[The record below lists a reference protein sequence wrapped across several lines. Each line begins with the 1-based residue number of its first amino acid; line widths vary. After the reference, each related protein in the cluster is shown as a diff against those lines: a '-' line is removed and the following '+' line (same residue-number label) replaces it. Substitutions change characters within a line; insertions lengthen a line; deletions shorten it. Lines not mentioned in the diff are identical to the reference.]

1 MKLLFVSTHPLQGTG
16 YARVA
21 NKISNYLANIP
32 GVEVVYY
39 ALQNFTTIEGR
50 TIDPKIKI
58 YDAQK
63 MDSKTLFSYDGF
75 VPVLE
80 KEKPDALFIYYEP
93 ALAINYMDMI
103 PPHLKPKYL
112 YLYLDIVY
120 RWQKQSLY
128 TDLKRINPTHI
139 FTFLDY
145 WKRHLVDELGFD
157 KDKVTT
163 LPHGI
168 DFDKFFR
175 IPAEEAKLKLGF
187 KIDDYIILNM
197 NRNSF
202 RKMLDRT
209 IRPFLQFL
217 KEEKFNPRIKL
228 LFGCEPHRKGDIN
241 NNLVDLIVVE
251 CFNAKINPDVIL
263 KNHIFFMSGAGNRS
277 DEQMN
282 LIYNASDVGIN
293 TSGGEGFGLTLA
305 EHGYLGK
312 TIITS
317 QNPAALEVLG
327 GFAYYIN
334 VSTVMTA
341 PGSECN
347 IGHVLLSDEDH
358 ITELMKGHFEFPGFF
373 EQLPGYLIKK
383 FSWENAY
390 KVLDQFFRN
399 GALQASEQ
407 PLLSNGCK

>member
-1 MKLLFVSTHPLQGTG
+1 MKLLFVATHPLQGTG

-32 GVEVVYY
+32 GLEVIYY
-39 ALQNFTTIEGR
+39 ALQNFVTIEGR

-75 VPVLE
+75 IPVLE

-103 PPHLKPKYL
+103 PPHLKPKYS

-139 FTFLDY
+139 FVFLDY
-145 WKRHLVDELGFD
+145 WKKYLVDDIGFD
-157 KDKVTT
+157 KDKVTK

-175 IPAEEAKLKLGF
+175 IPAKEAKLKLGF
-187 KIDDYIILNM
+187 KEDDYIILNM

-209 IRPFLQFL
+209 IRPFLGFL

-228 LFGCEPHRKGDIN
+228 LFGCEPHGKDN
-241 NNLVDLIVVE
+241 NNLVDLIISE
-251 CFNAKINPDVIL
+251 CFNLKINPDVIL
-263 KNHIFFMSGAGNRS
+263 KNHILFMSDASKRS
-277 DEQMN
+277 DEKMN
-282 LIYNASDVGIN
+282 LVYNASDVGIN

-317 QNPAALEVLG
+317 PISASYEVLG
-327 GFAYYIN
+327 GFAYYIKMSC
-334 VSTVMTA
+334 VITA
-341 PGSECN
+341 PVSECN
-347 IGHVLLSDEDH
+347 MGHMVLTDEDA
-358 ITELMKGHFEFPGFF
+358 TKELMKSQFNSPGYFEF
-373 EQLPGYLIKK
+373 LPKHLIEN

-390 KVLDQFFRN
+390 KVLDQFFRK
-399 GALQASEQ
+399 EE
-407 PLLSNGCK
+407 